1 VRQAFALSL
10 LFLVSAAAAAPAQ
23 TKFTMSGKCAKP
35 DVQQAV
41 PAADAPDHMMT
52 IAQGKCTPV
61 KAAEIGGSPSTEGA
75 FAEHGEVTGN
85 RGRVSGT
92 YVETL
97 ANGEKVY
104 YRYESTS
111 VLQGGALQTMQNK
124 WQIVGG
130 TAKLKGIKGAGT
142 CNGKG
147 TPDGGLTFEC
157 AGDYT
162 LAAR

>member
-1 VRQAFALSL
+1 
-10 LFLVSAAAAAPAQ
+10 
-23 TKFTMSGKCAKP
+23 
-35 DVQQAV
+35 
-41 PAADAPDHMMT
+41 
-52 IAQGKCTPV
+52 
-61 KAAEIGGSPSTEGA
+61 
-75 FAEHGEVTGN
+75 
-85 RGRVSGT
+85 
-92 YVETL
+92 
-97 ANGEKVY
+97 
-104 YRYESTS
+104 
-111 VLQGGALQTMQNK
+111 MQNK

>member
-1 VRQAFALSL
+1 MRHAFAMSVL
-10 LFLVSAAAAAPAQ
+10 LLVSAAAAAPAQ

-41 PAADAPDHMMT
+41 PAGDAQDHMLT
-52 IAQGKCTPV
+52 LAQGKCTPV
-61 KAAEIGGSPSTEGA
+61 KAAEIGGSPSKEAT
-75 FAEHGEVTGN
+75 FAEHGEVTGDK
-85 RGRVSGT
+85 GHVWGT

-104 YRYESTS
+104 YRYESTA

-124 WQIVGG
+124 WQIVGAS
-130 TAKLKGIKGAGT
+130 AKLKGIKGQGT
-142 CNGKG
+142 CSGKG
-147 TPDGGLTFEC
+147 TPDGGLDFEC

-162 LAAR
+162 LAGK